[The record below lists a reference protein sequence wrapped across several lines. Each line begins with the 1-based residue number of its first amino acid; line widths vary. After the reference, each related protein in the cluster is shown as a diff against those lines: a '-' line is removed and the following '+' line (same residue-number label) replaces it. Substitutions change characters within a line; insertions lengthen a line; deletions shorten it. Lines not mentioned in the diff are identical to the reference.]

1 MTLACTATPTRT
13 ADVIV
18 VGSGPGGLSAAV
30 YAHRL
35 GEKVAQGCG
44 VLPGPKQRPDP
55 RAWRSRRQG
64 IHVAVPR
71 PQRPPLGYDPQ
82 TRTWACPIGSTGN
95 SKPLRRKSEMS
106 FAQEEIAFI
115 KSQRLA
121 RIATVDDDGQ
131 PDVVPVGFEFDGT
144 YFNIG
149 GLQPANTRRHHN
161 VSAGNHKVALVID
174 EVASTEPWSPRFLRI
189 YGTAE
194 VMSGEYPYLRVTPTI
209 SWSSNLSGEPLAAN
223 HGSIPV
229 KRTVHR

>member
-1 MTLACTATPTRT
+1 LPAQPHPLAPPT
-13 ADVIV
+13 
-18 VGSGPGGLSAAV
+18 SSSSAAG
-30 YAHRL
+30 RD
-35 GEKVAQGCG
+35 GC
-44 VLPGPKQRPDP
+44 RPLSTFTGSA
-55 RAWRSRRQG
+55 RRSRKAAACFQ
-64 IHVAVPR
+64 VPNNGLIR
-71 PQRPPLGYDPQ
+71 ERGFRDAKESTLRFLARSACPLATTPQ
-82 TRTWACPIGSTGN
+82 TRTWACSIGSTSN

-121 RIATVDDDGQ
+121 RIATVDDDDQ

-161 VSAGNHKVALVID
+161 VAAGNHKVALVID
-174 EVASTEPWSPRFLRI
+174 DVESAERWSPRFLRI

-194 VMSGEYPYLRVTPTI
+194 VMSGEYPYLRITPTI
-209 SWSSNLSGEPLAAN
+209 SWSSNLSGESVAAN
-223 HGSIPV
+223 HGSIPI

>member
-1 MTLACTATPTRT
+1 
-13 ADVIV
+13 
-18 VGSGPGGLSAAV
+18 
-30 YAHRL
+30 
-35 GEKVAQGCG
+35 
-44 VLPGPKQRPDP
+44 
-55 RAWRSRRQG
+55 
-64 IHVAVPR
+64 
-71 PQRPPLGYDPQ
+71 
-82 TRTWACPIGSTGN
+82 
-95 SKPLRRKSEMS
+95 MS

-161 VSAGNHKVALVID
+161 VSAGNLKVALVID
-174 EVASTEPWSPRFLRI
+174 EVASAEPWSPRFLRI

-209 SWSSNLSGEPLAAN
+209 SWSSNLSGEPLTAN
-223 HGSIPV
+223 HGPIPV

>member
-1 MTLACTATPTRT
+1 M
-13 ADVIV
+13 
-18 VGSGPGGLSAAV
+18 GAAARPP
-30 YAHRL
+30 AHRL
-35 GEKVAQGCG
+35 TTTTKEK
-44 VLPGPKQRPDP
+44 
-55 RAWRSRRQG
+55 
-64 IHVAVPR
+64 
-71 PQRPPLGYDPQ
+71 
-82 TRTWACPIGSTGN
+82 N
-95 SKPLRRKSEMS
+95 EMS
-106 FAQEEIAFI
+106 FAQEEVDFI
-115 KSQRLA
+115 QAQRLA

-174 EVASTEPWSPRFLRI
+174 DVASTEPWSPRFLRI

-223 HGSIPV
+223 HGSIPI
-229 KRTVHR
+229 KRMVHP